1 MPELPEV
8 ETVRR
13 ALASRLEGA
22 TITAV
27 DVRRSDL
34 RWTIPHILPERLSGC
49 TLIEFD
55 RLGKHLLFN
64 LDSGDT
70 WMVHLG
76 MSGRFSLYGR
86 DDVDVGGGRHDHVQI
101 NLEDGRRLVYT
112 DPRRFGSM
120 DIIATTDVMSHRNLS
135 TLGPD
140 PTKSG
145 FDVNTLAA
153 SLQGRRIAA
162 KSALL
167 DQRIIAGVGNIYAC
181 EALHLAGISPRRKVS
196 TLVRKDGAPT
206 GRLESLLS
214 SVSAILERAIDVGGS
229 TLRDFASLDGQEGL
243 FPIEFRVYDRE
254 GESCSTPGCNGRV
267 QRIVQHGRS
276 TFWCSGCQ
284 R

>member
-22 TITAV
+22 VIRTV
-27 DVRRSDL
+27 DIRRPDL
-34 RWTIPHILPERLSGC
+34 RWKIPRILSERLSGC
-49 TLIEFD
+49 TIKEFD
-55 RLGKHLLFN
+55 RLGKHLLVH

-70 WMVHLG
+70 WLVHLG
-76 MSGRFSLYGR
+76 MSGRFSLHLR
-86 DDVDVGGGRHDHVQI
+86 DDVDGGDGRHDHVI
-101 NLEDGRRLVYT
+101 VELEDDRRLVYT

-120 DIIATTDVMSHRNLS
+120 DVIATADVMSHRSLS

-140 PTKSG
+140 PTRID
-145 FDVNTLAA
+145 FDGNTLAA
-153 SLQGRRIAA
+153 SLRGRRVVV

-181 EALHLAGISPRRKVS
+181 EALHMAGISPRRKVN
-196 TLVRKDGAPT
+196 TLVKKDGTSTA
-206 GRLESLLS
+206 RLESLAS
-214 SVSAILERAIDVGGS
+214 SVSSILDRAIEVGGS
-229 TLRDFASLDGQEGL
+229 TLRDFSSLDGQEGL
-243 FPIEFRVYDRE
+243 FPIEFRVYDRA
-254 GESCSTPGCNGRV
+254 GEICSTPVCDGRV

>member
-22 TITAV
+22 VIRMV
-27 DVRRSDL
+27 DVRRPDL
-34 RWTIPHILPERLSGC
+34 RWPIPLTLPDRLSGC
-49 TLIEFD
+49 TIREFD
-55 RLGKHLLFN
+55 RLGKHLLIH

-76 MSGRFSLYGR
+76 MSGRFALHPGDS
-86 DDVDVGGGRHDHVQI
+86 VGAGDGRHDHVVLDLAD
-101 NLEDGRRLVYT
+101 NRCLVYT
-112 DPRRFGSM
+112 DTRRFGSM
-120 DIIATTDVMSHRNLS
+120 DIITTADVMSHKHLS
-135 TLGPD
+135 MLGPD
-140 PTKSG
+140 PTRSG
-145 FDVNTLAA
+145 FDAKALAV
-153 SLQGRRIAA
+153 SFRGRRMVT

-181 EALHLAGISPRRKVS
+181 ETLHMAGISPRRKVG
-196 TLVRKDGAPT
+196 TLVRNDGTPT
-206 GRLESLLS
+206 VRLESLTS
-214 SVSAILERAIDVGGS
+214 SVSAILQRAIEVGGS
-229 TLRDFASLDGQEGL
+229 TLRDFSSLDGQEGL

-254 GESCSTPGCNGRV
+254 GEPCPTPGCDRRV
-267 QRIVQHGRS
+267 QRIVQQGRS